1 MRRHLRP
8 TRWECPNSPAPERR
22 SRTAPQRVARRAHP
36 VGSCATSAST
46 GTMPLAGPARRPT
59 PKEGGPMAEEF
70 RVFVGIDWATDAHQV
85 CVLDPSGSVLSERS
99 VAHEALAL
107 QSLADWLI
115 ALAGDD
121 AAAVAVGIEVP
132 HGAVVETL
140 LERGLVVF
148 ALNPK
153 QLDRFRDRFTV

>member
-1 MRRHLRP
+1 MFAVLALAWINSAVRAW
-8 TRWECPNSPAPERR
+8 TR
-22 SRTAPQRVARRAHP
+22 
-36 VGSCATSAST
+36 
-46 GTMPLAGPARRPT
+46 
-59 PKEGGPMAEEF
+59 
-70 RVFVGIDWATDAHQV
+70 D
-85 CVLDPSGSVLSERS
+85 
-99 VAHEALAL
+99 VAH
-107 QSLADWLI
+107 WLI

-153 QLDRFRDRFTV
+153 QLDRFRDRFTGATVEATDGTISAAQLFERFPVALLTT